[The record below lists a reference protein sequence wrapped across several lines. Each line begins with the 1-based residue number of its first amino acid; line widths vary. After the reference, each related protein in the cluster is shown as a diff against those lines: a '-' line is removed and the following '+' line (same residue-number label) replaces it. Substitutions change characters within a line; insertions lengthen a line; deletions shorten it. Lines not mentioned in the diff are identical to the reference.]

1 MHKKKRKSNLQ
12 TDFLAK
18 TYLAICYSANSDSF
32 VVLSF
37 VCQILFFSCEL
48 QTYPVLLSFR
58 ISSFAINRC
67 SVFVF
72 AFGISAVSSLVLL
85 CEIFYNAVAKL
96 NVNHLVECCTF
107 IADLLSSF
115 DLSFPCTFWVLSEPG
130 MQKLGRS
137 LLAVHACDSA
147 RLPMRVLC
155 LLKQPRRGHICK

>member
-1 MHKKKRKSNLQ
+1 MQ

-58 ISSFAINRC
+58 ISSFTINRC

-72 AFGISAVSSLVLL
+72 VFGIFAVSSCVLL
-85 CEIFYNAVAKL
+85 HEIFSNAAAKL
-96 NVNHLVECCTF
+96 YVNHLVECCSFT
-107 IADLLSSF
+107 ADLLPSF
-115 DLSFPCTFWVLSEPG
+115 NLSFSCTFWVLSEPG
-130 MQKLGRS
+130 MQKLGQS
-137 LLAVHACDSA
+137 VGSACLWLCVFPCMFSA
-147 RLPMRVLC
+147 S
-155 LLKQPRRGHICK
+155 